1 MGCIISSKP
10 STHQQVIIP
19 NHHLLTHVPPPSNT
33 NHTIHELTPPKHDHQ
48 HTLTIHTNNNN
59 NLKVDNALE
68 RYSSFH
74 TVEEYDELLQRITN
88 HNDVELTG
96 VVPVPVPVSDTT
108 DSACENETRDNK
120 KQDMEF
126 QTVAS
131 LRQWLNAP
139 GGGSHG
145 DADAATM
152 DYTALKASFSFC
164 ESNSKIM
171 MWGPEENSVMV
182 KTGAQEEEESIV
194 ELVAAFDKYMQQ
206 LQIDEDNILK
216 QIHNMNAV

>member
-1 MGCIISSKP
+1 MGCIMSSKP
-10 STHQQVIIP
+10 STHHQVIIP

-59 NLKVDNALE
+59 LKVDNALE

-88 HNDVELTG
+88 HNDAELTG
-96 VVPVPVPVSDTT
+96 VVPVPVPVSVSDTT
-108 DSACENETRDNK
+108 DSACEKETRDNK

-139 GGGSHG
+139 SGGG
-145 DADAATM
+145 DADAAATI
-152 DYTALKASFSFC
+152 DYTALKASFSFY
-164 ESNSKIM
+164 ESNSKSM

-182 KTGAQEEEESIV
+182 KNYEEEESIV